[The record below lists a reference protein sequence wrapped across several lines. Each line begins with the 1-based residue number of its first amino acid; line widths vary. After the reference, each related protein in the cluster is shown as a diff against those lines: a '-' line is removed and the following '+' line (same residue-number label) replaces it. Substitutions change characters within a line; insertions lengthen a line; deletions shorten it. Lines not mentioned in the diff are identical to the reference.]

1 MSGSSQEPGRQR
13 EKAALTP
20 REEEILGLVARGESS
35 PAIARHLGLA
45 EGTIK
50 THLANIYRK
59 TGARNRVQA
68 TRFYLRNYGEGP
80 NRGLE

>member
-1 MSGSSQEPGRQR
+1 MSGSSQKPDRRQK
-13 EKAALTP
+13 EAALTP
-20 REEEILGLVARGESS
+20 REKEILGLVARGESS

-50 THLANIYRK
+50 THLANVYRK

-68 TRFYLRNYGEGP
+68 TRFYLRHYGEGADQ
-80 NRGLE
+80 G